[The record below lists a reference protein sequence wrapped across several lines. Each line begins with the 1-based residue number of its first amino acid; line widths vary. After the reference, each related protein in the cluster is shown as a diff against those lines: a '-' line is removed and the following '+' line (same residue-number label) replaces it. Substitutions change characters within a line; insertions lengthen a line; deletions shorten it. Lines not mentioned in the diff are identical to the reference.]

1 MGMIMNSVYPAHKP
15 HTVPIRSPERQQNL
29 PYERRKKRDGQMSK
43 QKTASV
49 SAGLRNTEG
58 QEDPTGAEATAKG
71 EHTQRQRERGLLAK
85 QQAVS

>member
-1 MGMIMNSVYPAHKP
+1 
-15 HTVPIRSPERQQNL
+15 
-29 PYERRKKRDGQMSK
+29 MSK

-71 EHTQRQRERGLLAK
+71 EHTHTQRQRERGLLAK

>member
-1 MGMIMNSVYPAHKP
+1 MYIQ
-15 HTVPIRSPERQQNL
+15 HTNHTL
-29 PYERRKKRDGQMSK
+29 FPYGAQSDSKTYLMRDEKRDGQMSK

>member
-1 MGMIMNSVYPAHKP
+1 
-15 HTVPIRSPERQQNL
+15 
-29 PYERRKKRDGQMSK
+29 MSK

-49 SAGLRNTEG
+49 SAGLRNTKG